1 MEDVR
6 QLMEI
11 IDDHVKSFPEGDYL
25 KMCNNLRNIFRFIK
39 GPPPGEESDFDS
51 ESEVEFDLT
60 FEHEGEEDD
69 DEWIPEQLV
78 YTTDAQGRVVE
89 TDPPV
94 PVPFQPILPDQMQV
108 ERPVAQLRPTP
119 YTTRDFASW
128 PVDREMM
135 RNRIHQEYTEV
146 DDRLRHAN
154 RLFKNLK
161 VRSNI
166 TAWVRCEAV
175 REFCQSRMLHVT
187 EYTLQAVAE
196 RYTQYT
202 FSNERSFYEEYLTR
216 FNDNVREQMYTISR
230 EIDILTARREACIDR
245 YHEYQ

>member
-25 KMCNNLRNIFRFIK
+25 KMCNNLRNIFRFMK
-39 GPPPGEESDFDS
+39 GPPPEEESDFES
-51 ESEVEFDLT
+51 ESEVEVDLT
-60 FEHEGEEDD
+60 FEYEGDEGD
-69 DEWIPEQLV
+69 DEWIPGQPV
-78 YTTDAQGRVVE
+78 YTTELFNTG
-89 TDPPV
+89 PPV
-94 PVPFQPILPDQMQV
+94 PVPFQPILPARVQV
-108 ERPVAQLRPTP
+108 ERPEAQLRPAP
-119 YTTRDFASW
+119 FTTRDFSSW

-135 RNRIHQEYTEV
+135 RTQIHREYTEV
-146 DDRLRHAN
+146 DDRLRYAN

-161 VRSNI
+161 IRRNI
-166 TAWVRCEAV
+166 TAWVRFEAV
-175 REFCQSRMLHVT
+175 REFCQSRMLHVP

-202 FSNERSFYEEYLTR
+202 FPDERSFYEEYLTR